1 MKWNH
6 TVKEDLLPPCIIRI
20 ISSPLPLSY
29 GPESLMKNS
38 KRELN
43 LICCSGLQE
52 DPQLFQGYTVLSEFS
67 KHNFK
72 MAS

>member
-1 MKWNH
+1 MERHCQRGLITSVHNKNN
-6 TVKEDLLPPCIIRI
+6 LQ
-20 ISSPLPLSY
+20 
-29 GPESLMKNS
+29 SLASELWSRKPNENS

-52 DPQLFQGYTVLSEFS
+52 DPQLFQGYIELSEFS